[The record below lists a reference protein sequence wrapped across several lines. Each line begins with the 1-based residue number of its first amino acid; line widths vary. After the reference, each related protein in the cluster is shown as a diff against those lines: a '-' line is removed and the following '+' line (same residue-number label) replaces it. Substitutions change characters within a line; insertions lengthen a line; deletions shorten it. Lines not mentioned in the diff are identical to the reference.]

1 MRFPALGSRGPLWR
15 ATVGISS
22 WGTLS
27 ALHSLDFP
35 VLPYANHRGG
45 GSLPLAAQPLGKK
58 SYFKHVLF
66 LPECSLKATNSCKP
80 SLPGGAAGPQRLD
93 LCSHEGRQ
101 ACPRLGMSR
110 WHTLTKAGALRLKGY
125 RVGVGSSRWSFPKG
139 FQDFKAFPSL
149 ITEHGARITVGSK
162 GHKDGA
168 GNFS

>member
-58 SYFKHVLF
+58 FILSMSSFCLSAVSKPQIAANRV
-66 LPECSLKATNSCKP
+66 SLVGQQARRGLIFAAMRGGRP
-80 SLPGGAAGPQRLD
+80 APGWG
-93 LCSHEGRQ
+93 
-101 ACPRLGMSR
+101 
-110 WHTLTKAGALRLKGY
+110 
-125 RVGVGSSRWSFPKG
+125 
-139 FQDFKAFPSL
+139 
-149 ITEHGARITVGSK
+149 
-162 GHKDGA
+162 
-168 GNFS
+168 